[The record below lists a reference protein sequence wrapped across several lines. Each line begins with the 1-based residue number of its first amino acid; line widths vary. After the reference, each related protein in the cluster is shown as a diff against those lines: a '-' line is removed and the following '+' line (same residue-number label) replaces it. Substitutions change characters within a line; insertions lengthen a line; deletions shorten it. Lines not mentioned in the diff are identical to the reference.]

1 MRKAVLTMDASG
13 NVASLDWTDEK
24 GNDYCLS
31 RRRISVK
38 MAELIVLG
46 YSIITVAYNAI

>member
-13 NVASLDWTDEK
+13 NVASLDWTEN
-24 GNDYCLS
+24 GIRDYCIS
-31 RRRISVK
+31 KRRIAIK
-38 MAELIVLG
+38 TAELIVLG